1 METRAEPISTI
12 AELSGVKAHTLQRH
26 YKKISSGYLQWPA
39 RTHARQWLLYPQNAG
54 AYISIDEVSLSNGE
68 LYTFVT
74 NKAAKGKKGALI
86 ASIQGTRAADI
97 AGVLD
102 GLGPR
107 QKQAIK
113 EVTMDMAKN
122 MESAIR
128 TSLPGVAIVTDR
140 FHVVKLLLEPVQQ
153 LRIKLR
159 WKELEIENEQIAN
172 ARKMGRKYRSQE
184 LVNGDTPKQLLARC
198 RHSLSQ
204 PRSRWKLHQNLRMS
218 IAFQRYP
225 ELEAAYEHAQK
236 LLQVYSCSNAAE
248 AKKKILQWIK
258 DTYTFNKQEFY
269 SCAKSLYY
277 HLETIT
283 NFFTNRSTNASAE
296 SFNAKV
302 KLFRANQRG
311 VVDTAYFLFR
321 LSKLY
326 G

>member
-1 METRAEPISTI
+1 M
-12 AELSGVKAHTLQRH
+12 
-26 YKKISSGYLQWPA
+26 
-39 RTHARQWLLYPQNAG
+39 
-54 AYISIDEVSLSNGE
+54 SLSNGE
-68 LYTFVT
+68 LFTFVT

-86 ASIQGTRAADI
+86 ATIEGTKAADI
-97 AGVLD
+97 ADVLNRLD
-102 GLGPR
+102 PVR
-107 QKQAIK
+107 KQQIK

-128 TSLPGVAIVTDR
+128 TALPAASIVTDR

-159 WKELEIENEQIAN
+159 WKELEIENEQIAQ
-172 ARKMGRKYRSQE
+172 ARKTGQKYQSLE

-204 PRSRWKLHQNLRMS
+204 PRSRWKLRQSLRMS

-225 ELEAAYEHAQK
+225 ELEAAYNHAQK
-236 LLQVYSCSNAAE
+236 LLLVYNGTC
-248 AKKKILQWIK
+248 AKKAKQAIQQWID
-258 DTYTFNKQEFY
+258 DTYTYKMDLFY

-277 HLETIT
+277 HLETIV
-283 NFFTNRSTNASAE
+283 NYFTNRSTNASAE

-311 VVDTAYFLFR
+311 VVDVTYFLFR